1 MTGKSQVQALVE
13 GSPVIRWLMTE
24 GRHITDAKSF
34 LECFAARLRDARVDV
49 SRITT
54 GVPVLHP
61 QLFSVS
67 SLWERD
73 KGVTERRYR
82 VDPSQDAILAN
93 SPIRS
98 AYDGNPFRSR
108 LTTAAEQPEFPIL
121 TELRSVGVT
130 DYVVLPVPFSDGT
143 NKALSLA
150 TTRVDGFSDDEI
162 ALFEAMTPALA
173 VNLEIQALR
182 RMARTLLDTYVG
194 RQAGGRVLAG
204 QIRRG
209 TGETIN
215 AVIWLSD
222 LRGFTSL
229 SESSPRD
236 ELIETLNRYFGPMCD
251 AIEAS
256 GGEVLKFIGDSVL
269 AIFPIERDAA
279 AACRRAL
286 EAAHAAK
293 ASIEAES
300 CRLRSAPNPLRA
312 SVTRRRRDVRKHWWN
327 RATRLHRHRARRQS
341 NFAHRVAVQG
351 SPTLALALSGIC
363 ARERR
368 AGGTLGRIRA
378 QGSRRP
384 ATDLWRDR
392 VIGTEM
398 NPQLGKDYRY
408 RDAAAWAAKARD
420 RTVATLA
427 NIASPSKSGAGNV
440 VCA

>member
-1 MTGKSQVQALVE
+1 M
-13 GSPVIRWLMTE
+13 
-24 GRHITDAKSF
+24 
-34 LECFAARLRDARVDV
+34 LERR
-49 SRITT
+49 
-54 GVPVLHP
+54 HP

-93 SPIRS
+93 SPIRN

-121 TELRSVGVT
+121 TELRSAGVT

-150 TTRVDGFSDDEI
+150 TTRVGGFSDDEI
-162 ALFEAMTPALA
+162 ALFEATPAIA

-209 TGETIN
+209 MGETIN

-236 ELIETLNRYFGPMCD
+236 ELIEMLNRYFGPMCD
-251 AIEAS
+251 AVEAS

-269 AIFPIERDAA
+269 ALFPIEQEAA

-286 EAAHAAK
+286 EAAQTAK
-293 ASIEAES
+293 AAIEAEN
-300 CRLRSAPNPLRA
+300 LLRA
-312 SVTRRRRDVRKHWWN
+312 TAAAPQIHY
-327 RATRLHRHRARRQS
+327 
-341 NFAHRVAVQG
+341 G
-351 SPTLALALSGIC
+351 LALHVGDVMYGNIGGD
-363 ARERR
+363 ARLDF
-368 AGGTLGRIRA
+368 T
-378 QGSRRP
+378 
-384 ATDLWRDR
+384 
-392 VIGTEM
+392 VIGPAVNLTARIESM
-398 NPQLGKDYRY
+398 CKNLQRSPLLLVE
-408 RDAAAWAAKARD
+408 AACGRNSWANSRSRESARGSQSM
-420 RTVATLA
+420 A
-427 NIASPSKSGAGNV
+427 
-440 VCA
+440 

>member
-1 MTGKSQVQALVE
+1 MSAE
-13 GSPVIRWLMTE
+13 ESPVIRWLMTE

-34 LECFAARLRDARVDV
+34 LESFAACLRDAGVDV

-73 KGVTERRYR
+73 QGVTQRLYR
-82 VDPSQDAILAN
+82 ADPGQDAILAN

-98 AYDGNPFRSR
+98 AYDGIPFRSR
-108 LTTAAEQPEFPIL
+108 LTTAVEKQEFPIL
-121 TELRSVGVT
+121 TELRNAGVT

-150 TTRVDGFSDDEI
+150 TTGADGFSDDQI
-162 ALFEAMTPALA
+162 AMFEAMMPAVA

-194 RQAGGRVLAG
+194 RQSGGRVLAG

-209 TGETIN
+209 MGETIN

-236 ELIETLNRYFGPMCD
+236 ELIEILNCYFGPMCD
-251 AIEAS
+251 AVEAS

-269 AIFPIERDAA
+269 AIFPTERDAA
-279 AACRRAL
+279 AACQRALAAAHTAQATIAAENVRRA
-286 EAAHAAK
+286 
-293 ASIEAES
+293 ASGAPQINYGLALHVGDVMYGNIGGDARLDFTVIGPAVNLTARIES
-300 CRLRSAPNPLRA
+300 MCK
-312 SVTRRRRDVRKHWWN
+312 D
-327 RATRLHRHRARRQS
+327 LHRSPLLSAEFVRTSGVRAELLGEFALKGVGTRQPIY
-341 NFAHRVAVQG
+341 G
-351 SPTLALALSGIC
+351 MI
-363 ARERR
+363 E
-368 AGGTLGRIRA
+368 
-378 QGSRRP
+378 
-384 ATDLWRDR
+384 
-392 VIGTEM
+392 
-398 NPQLGKDYRY
+398 
-408 RDAAAWAAKARD
+408 
-420 RTVATLA
+420 
-427 NIASPSKSGAGNV
+427 
-440 VCA
+440 

>member
-1 MTGKSQVQALVE
+1 MTGKSQVQALAE
-13 GSPVIRWLMTE
+13 GSSVIRWLMTE

-34 LECFAARLRDARVDV
+34 LECFAACLRDAGVDV

-121 TELRSVGVT
+121 TELRSAGVT

-150 TTRVDGFSDDEI
+150 TTRVGGFSDDEI
-162 ALFEAMTPALA
+162 ALFEAMTPAVA

-209 TGETIN
+209 MGETIN

-236 ELIETLNRYFGPMCD
+236 ELIEMLNRYFGPMCD
-251 AIEAS
+251 AVEAS

-269 AIFPIERDAA
+269 AIFPIELDAA

-286 EAAHAAK
+286 EAAHAAGI
-293 ASIEAES
+293 AIEAENLLRTAS
-300 CRLRSAPNPLRA
+300 GAPQIDYGLALHVGDVMYGNIGGDARLDFTVIGPAVNLTARIESMCKDLQRSPLLSAEFVRA
-312 SVTRRRRDVRKHWWN
+312 SGVRAELLGEFALKGVG
-327 RATRLHRHRARRQS
+327 ARQPIY
-341 NFAHRVAVQG
+341 G
-351 SPTLALALSGIC
+351 
-363 ARERR
+363 
-368 AGGTLGRIRA
+368 
-378 QGSRRP
+378 
-384 ATDLWRDR
+384 
-392 VIGTEM
+392 VIE
-398 NPQLGKDYRY
+398 
-408 RDAAAWAAKARD
+408 
-420 RTVATLA
+420 
-427 NIASPSKSGAGNV
+427 
-440 VCA
+440 

>member
-1 MTGKSQVQALVE
+1 MGDAPVRVGPE
-13 GSPVIRWLMTE
+13 GDPVIRWLMTE
-24 GRHITDAKSF
+24 GCQITDAKAF
-34 LECFAARLRDARVDV
+34 LANFASCLRDAGVDV

-61 QLFSVS
+61 QLFSMS

-73 KGVTERRYR
+73 RGVTERLYR
-82 VDPSQDAILAN
+82 IDPSQDAILAN
-93 SPIRS
+93 SPIRN

-121 TELRSVGVT
+121 TELRSTGVT

-150 TTRVDGFSDDEI
+150 TTRAGGFSDDEI
-162 ALFEAMTPALA
+162 ALFEAMTPAVA

-209 TGETIN
+209 MGETIN

-236 ELIETLNRYFGPMCD
+236 ELIEMLNRYFGPMCD
-251 AIEAS
+251 AVEAS

-269 AIFPIERDAA
+269 AIFPIEQEAA

-286 EAAHAAK
+286 EATQTVKAA
-293 ASIEAES
+293 IEAEN
-300 CRLRSAPNPLRA
+300 LLRA
-312 SVTRRRRDVRKHWWN
+312 TAAAPQIHY
-327 RATRLHRHRARRQS
+327 
-341 NFAHRVAVQG
+341 G
-351 SPTLALALSGIC
+351 LALHVGDVMYGNIGGDARLDFTVIGPAVNLTARIESMCKNLQRSPLLSGEFAQASGVRAELLGEFALKGVG
-363 ARERR
+363 ARQPIY
-368 AGGTLGRIRA
+368 G
-378 QGSRRP
+378 
-384 ATDLWRDR
+384 
-392 VIGTEM
+392 VIE
-398 NPQLGKDYRY
+398 
-408 RDAAAWAAKARD
+408 
-420 RTVATLA
+420 
-427 NIASPSKSGAGNV
+427 
-440 VCA
+440 

>member
-1 MTGKSQVQALVE
+1 VTGKSQVQVSAE
-13 GSPVIRWLMTE
+13 DCPVIRWLMTE
-24 GRHITDAKSF
+24 GRHIADAKSF
-34 LECFAARLRDARVDV
+34 LESFAVCLRVAGVDV

-67 SLWERD
+67 SLWEHD
-73 KGVTERRYR
+73 KGVTQRLYR
-82 VDPSQDAILAN
+82 ADPSQDAILAN

-98 AYDGNPFRSR
+98 AYDGIAFRNR
-108 LTTAAEQPEFPIL
+108 LTSPAEKEEFPIL
-121 TELRSVGVT
+121 TELRNVGVT

-162 ALFEAMTPALA
+162 ALFAAMMPAVA

-209 TGETIN
+209 MGETIN

-222 LRGFTSL
+222 LRGFTGL

-236 ELIETLNRYFGPMCD
+236 ELIEILNCYFSPMCD
-251 AIEAS
+251 AVEAS

-269 AIFPIERDAA
+269 AIFPIELDEA

-286 EAAHAAK
+286 EAAHAAGI
-293 ASIEAES
+293 AIEAENLLRTAS
-300 CRLRSAPNPLRA
+300 GAPQIDYGLALHVGDVMYGNIGGDARLDFTVIGPAVNLTSRIGSMCKDLQRSPLLSAEFVRA
-312 SVTRRRRDVRKHWWN
+312 SGVRAELLGEFALKGVG
-327 RATRLHRHRARRQS
+327 ARQPIY
-341 NFAHRVAVQG
+341 G
-351 SPTLALALSGIC
+351 
-363 ARERR
+363 
-368 AGGTLGRIRA
+368 
-378 QGSRRP
+378 
-384 ATDLWRDR
+384 
-392 VIGTEM
+392 VIE
-398 NPQLGKDYRY
+398 
-408 RDAAAWAAKARD
+408 
-420 RTVATLA
+420 
-427 NIASPSKSGAGNV
+427 
-440 VCA
+440 